1 MVTIPVDTVRGAGRR
16 GSPWSRPPP
25 PPRLRAEAALYRCAD
40 EITSLALSPLIVLHL
55 LQRRMRGLERELG
68 PRLGLPAL
76 WGDVARPV
84 ARPGPRRP
92 IWLHGSSVGESL
104 SALAL
109 ATHLAERGAGLD
121 FLISSGT
128 VDGVDV
134 VRKRLERAGAV
145 LPGARVACV
154 QAPADL
160 PFAVWAFRRRWQP
173 SALIVL
179 EADLW
184 PSMLAQC
191 AQSGIPLALV
201 DGRMSERSA
210 ARWGSWLLRPLIAY
224 LLSRFEIMLC
234 QSAGDAGRLRA
245 LGGAQARCLGSIKSI
260 AGPLPVDNAAV
271 QAVRGA
277 LRRHDAL
284 AAASACGERRQRRV
298 WLAASTHNQ
307 EEELVAQ
314 AHAQV
319 LAAGPGPSG
328 AHDLGAGGGQQGGE
342 RPLLVIIPR
351 HPRRCARVIDML
363 ASQHP
368 SWCVQLHSKMTSFSS
383 LASADVLVVDALG
396 VMGTWYSIADVALV
410 GGSLVEGVGG
420 HNVMEAALLGCVP
433 LHGPFNENG
442 QHLIDG
448 LRAFDPTCIQQVSS
462 PTQLAS
468 AVIAVLRSVGDGDTE
483 TAPLQRAALA
493 AAQHVSTRTCAQLA
507 ESVAEVVLKKQKVQ
521 SVYRR

>member
-1 MVTIPVDTVRGAGRR
+1 M
-16 GSPWSRPPP
+16 
-25 PPRLRAEAALYRCAD
+25 
-40 EITSLALSPLIVLHL
+40 
-55 LQRRMRGLERELG
+55 
-68 PRLGLPAL
+68 
-76 WGDVARPV
+76 
-84 ARPGPRRP
+84 
-92 IWLHGSSVGESL
+92 
-104 SALAL
+104 
-109 ATHLAERGAGLD
+109 
-121 FLISSGT
+121 
-128 VDGVDV
+128 
-134 VRKRLERAGAV
+134 
-145 LPGARVACV
+145 
-154 QAPADL
+154 
-160 PFAVWAFRRRWQP
+160 
-173 SALIVL
+173 
-179 EADLW
+179 
-184 PSMLAQC
+184 
-191 AQSGIPLALV
+191 
-201 DGRMSERSA
+201 
-210 ARWGSWLLRPLIAY
+210 
-224 LLSRFEIMLC
+224 
-234 QSAGDAGRLRA
+234 
-245 LGGAQARCLGSIKSI
+245 KSI

-277 LRRHDAL
+277 LRGHDAL

-298 WLAASTHNQ
+298 WLAASTHDQ
-307 EEELVAQ
+307 EEELVAK

-351 HPRRCARVIDML
+351 HPRRCARVMDML

-368 SWCVQLHSKMTSFSS
+368 SWCVQLHSKLTSFSS

-396 VMGTWYSIADVALV
+396 VMGNWYAIADVALV

-468 AVIAVLRSVGDGDTE
+468 AVIAVLRSVGDGDTKA
-483 TAPLQRAALA
+483 APLQRAALA

-507 ESVAEVVLKKQKVQ
+507 ESLAEVVLKKQN
-521 SVYRR
+521 VYRG

>member
-1 MVTIPVDTVRGAGRR
+1 MARQPCYLHPRA
-16 GSPWSRPPP
+16 
-25 PPRLRAEAALYRCAD
+25 RLRAEAALCRCAD

-76 WGDVARPV
+76 WGDVARP
-84 ARPGPRRP
+84 GPRRP

-109 ATHLAERGAGLD
+109 ATLLAERGAGLD

-134 VRKRLERAGAV
+134 VRKRLACAGAV
-145 LPGARVACV
+145 LPGVRVACV

-210 ARWGSWLLRPLIAY
+210 ARWGSWLLRPLMAY
-224 LLSRFEIMLC
+224 LLSRFEMMLC

-277 LRRHDAL
+277 LRDSL
-284 AAASACGERRQRRV
+284 AAALACGERRQRRV
-298 WLAASTHNQ
+298 WLAASTHDQ

-319 LAAGPGPSG
+319 LAAGRGPSG
-328 AHDLGAGGGQQGGE
+328 AHDSTHDLGAGGGQHGGE

-351 HPRRCARVIDML
+351 PPRRCARVIDML

-368 SWCVQLHSKMTSFSS
+368 SWCVQLHSKMTSYSS

-396 VMGTWYSIADVALV
+396 VMGNWYSIADVALV

-448 LRAFDPTCIQQVSS
+448 LRAFDPACIHQVSS

-468 AVIAVLRSVGDGDTE
+468 AVIAVLRSVGDGDTK

-493 AAQHVSTRTCAQLA
+493 AAQHVSTRTYAQLA
-507 ESVAEVVLKKQKVQ
+507 ESVAAVVLKKQ
-521 SVYRR
+521 SLYRG